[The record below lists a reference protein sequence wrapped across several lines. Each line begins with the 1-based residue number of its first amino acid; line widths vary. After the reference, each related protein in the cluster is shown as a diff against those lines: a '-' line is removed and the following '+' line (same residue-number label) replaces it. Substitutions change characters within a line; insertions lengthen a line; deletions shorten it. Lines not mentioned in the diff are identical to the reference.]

1 MLNTGTLAN
10 PDAEGVMSVPL
21 ITFQPFSEMVKGMSE
36 YQRRIV
42 LAVGGAEIVDCY
54 FGLALGV
61 VEPYFVVNA

>member
-1 MLNTGTLAN
+1 MRRGYVGALDYFPALFRDGERNVG
-10 PDAEGVMSVPL
+10 
-21 ITFQPFSEMVKGMSE
+21 E